1 MKMKTMLASAAIL
14 MAAAPAIANASIIV
28 PGKCASVAASSGCLF
43 LGNINGNDN
52 VFNLNS
58 HKQAELVYNV
68 YNNFVPSAQP
78 NITLNYLFDTN
89 TTSGLI
95 TGAGTSSGTWSTPGY
110 VIDYMAVK
118 AGNYFSLY
126 KVADLSSGSW
136 STMDIPHGKNL
147 KDLSHIVFFG
157 SEAVAGVPEPAT
169 WGMMIAGVGMA
180 GGALRRRRAR
190 QQLRVAAA

>member
-1 MKMKTMLASAAIL
+1 MKLKTMLVGTTLL
-14 MAAAPAIANASIIV
+14 MTAAPVAANASIIV
-28 PGKCASVAASSGCLF
+28 LGSCSSVTASKGCLF
-43 LGNINGNDN
+43 SGNINGNNN
-52 VFNLNS
+52 VFNPS
-58 HKQAELVYNV
+58 SYKQAELVYNI
-68 YNNFVPSAQP
+68 YNNFVPSARP
-78 NITLNYLFDTN
+78 NIALNYLFDTN
-89 TTSGLI
+89 STSGLI
-95 TGAGTSSGTWSTPGY
+95 TGAGTTSGTWSTPGY

-136 STMDIPHGKNL
+136 STMDIPHGKNA

-157 SEAVAGVPEPAT
+157 STAVAGVPEPAT

-190 QQLRVAAA
+190 QQVRFAAA

>member
-1 MKMKTMLASAAIL
+1 MLAGAAALI
-14 MAAAPAIANASIIV
+14 AAAPCAANASIIV
-28 PGKCASVAASSGCLF
+28 PGKCSSVAASSGCLF

-52 VFNLNS
+52 VFNPNS
-58 HKQAELVYNV
+58 YKQAELVYNV

-78 NITLNYLFDTN
+78 NITLNYLFDTSS
-89 TTSGLI
+89 TSGLI
-95 TGAGTSSGTWSTPGY
+95 TGAGTSSGTWATPGY

-136 STMDIPHGKNL
+136 STMDIPHGKNA
-147 KDLSHIVFFG
+147 KDLSHIAFFG
-157 SEAVAGVPEPAT
+157 SAAVAGVPEPAT

>member
-1 MKMKTMLASAAIL
+1 MKMKTMLAGAAVL
-14 MAAAPAIANASIIV
+14 LAAAPCAANASV
-28 PGKCASVAASSGCLF
+28 VVLGKCSSVASTSGCLF
-43 LGNINGNDN
+43 LGNITSNDN
-52 VFNLNS
+52 VFNPNS
-58 HKQAELVYNV
+58 YKQAELVYNI

-78 NITLNYLFDTN
+78 NITLNYLFDTS

-95 TGAGTSSGTWSTPGY
+95 AGAGTTSGTWSTPGY

-136 STMDIPHGKNL
+136 STMDIPHGKNA

-157 SEAVAGVPEPAT
+157 SAAVAGVPEPAT

-180 GGALRRRRAR
+180 GASLRRRRGSR
-190 QQLRVAAA
+190 QTRVVAA

>member
-14 MAAAPAIANASIIV
+14 MAAAPTAANASIV
-28 PGKCASVAASSGCLF
+28 VLGKCSSVASTSGCLF

-52 VFNLNS
+52 VFNPNS
-58 HKQAELVYNV
+58 YKQAELVYNA

-78 NITLNYLFDTN
+78 NITLNYLFDTSS
-89 TTSGLI
+89 TSGLI
-95 TGAGTSSGTWSTPGY
+95 TGAGTASGTWSTPGY
-110 VIDYMAVK
+110 AIDYMAVK

-136 STMDIPHGKNL
+136 STMDIPHGKNA

-157 SEAVAGVPEPAT
+157 STAVAGVPEPAT

-190 QQLRVAAA
+190 QQLRIAAA

>member
-1 MKMKTMLASAAIL
+1 MKMKSILAGAGFL
-14 MAAAPAIANASIIV
+14 MAAAPCAANASIIV
-28 PGKCASVAASSGCLF
+28 PFNCSSTASSSGCLF

-52 VFNLNS
+52 VFNPNS
-58 HKQAELVYNV
+58 YKQAELVYNV
-68 YNNFVPSAQP
+68 YNNFVPSARP

-89 TTSGLI
+89 STSGLI

-136 STMDIPHGKNL
+136 STMDIPHGKNA

>member
-1 MKMKTMLASAAIL
+1 MKLKAILAGAAI
-14 MAAAPAIANASIIV
+14 MAAAAPSLANASV
-28 PGKCASVAASSGCLF
+28 VVVGKCSSVSSSSGCLF
-43 LGNINGNDN
+43 LGNINGSQNG
-52 VFNLNS
+52 LNPNS
-58 HKQAELVYNV
+58 YKFAQGVYNL

-78 NITLNYLFDTN
+78 NIKLNYLFDTD

-95 TGAGTSSGTWSTPGY
+95 TGAGKTSGTWSTPGY

-118 AGNYFSLY
+118 AGSYFSLY

-157 SEAVAGVPEPAT
+157 SQAVAGVPEPAT

-190 QQLRVAAA
+190 QQVRFAAA

>member
-1 MKMKTMLASAAIL
+1 MNLKTILAGATIM
-14 MAAAPAIANASIIV
+14 MAAAPCTANASIIV
-28 PGKCASVAASSGCLF
+28 IGKCGSVASPSGCLF
-43 LGNINGNDN
+43 LGNINGHDN
-52 VFNLNS
+52 VFNSNS
-58 HKQAELVYNV
+58 YKQAELVYNV
-68 YNNFVPSAQP
+68 YNNFVPSVGP

-89 TTSGLI
+89 TTAGLI
-95 TGAGTSSGTWSTPGY
+95 NGAGTASGSWATPGY

-118 AGNYFSLY
+118 AGSYFTLY

-136 STMDIPHGKNL
+136 STFDIPHGRNA

-157 SEAVAGVPEPAT
+157 SEAAAGVPEPAT

-190 QQLRVAAA
+190 QQVRFATA